1 MDNIISST
9 ATGKLSDKQ
18 PFLRSTNSLGI
29 TSVDAN
35 ITKSSSFNDIPKV
48 QFIATFPVGTDTGA
62 LRDLVLRLNMSV
74 SCSLVPQSDFPST
87 CPGDGPLHQA
97 FSNINSSTS
106 APFGDLFNPRY
117 HARIC
122 APGNTTLSLWKNTTD
137 RQDPTEEFWLAYQR
151 TLLLADGGTWGITDG
166 GSNYTQHCYG
176 NSTLGYFE
184 LPNYWNGHVAGP
196 LLDKVP
202 PNGPNLT
209 YRNGSSQHLTG
220 GHPRDPP
227 SGQGVSGP
235 FLSGIMANF
244 GPNTFFTTA
253 AANSNATSSST
264 TLSLCAQLRYPFTS
278 IANQY
283 HFSESGGSFSTGWMP
298 RSARLRCDHSES
310 ADDPV
315 PSLLQALMAWLPNFG
330 DHDNAIAAFT
340 LATYAAANAI
350 LNVGPVQLTDGYFL
364 STSLGTPIQRPD
376 ITFTGMVVVSILLAV
391 QIIGLT
397 LLAVYASRKVTW
409 TAALDSWA
417 MLRLGA
423 EIGRGN
429 LPALS
434 AFKAKRAGVLD
445 AQKGWVGDLDV
456 GGREGEAE
464 LRELGLGGEER
475 VRGGTL
481 YRIVK
486 GKGDER

>member
-1 MDNIISST
+1 
-9 ATGKLSDKQ
+9 
-18 PFLRSTNSLGI
+18 
-29 TSVDAN
+29 
-35 ITKSSSFNDIPKV
+35 
-48 QFIATFPVGTDTGA
+48 
-62 LRDLVLRLNMSV
+62 
-74 SCSLVPQSDFPST
+74 
-87 CPGDGPLHQA
+87 
-97 FSNINSSTS
+97 
-106 APFGDLFNPRY
+106 
-117 HARIC
+117 
-122 APGNTTLSLWKNTTD
+122 
-137 RQDPTEEFWLAYQR
+137 
-151 TLLLADGGTWGITDG
+151 
-166 GSNYTQHCYG
+166 
-176 NSTLGYFE
+176 
-184 LPNYWNGHVAGP
+184 
-196 LLDKVP
+196 
-202 PNGPNLT
+202 
-209 YRNGSSQHLTG
+209 
-220 GHPRDPP
+220 
-227 SGQGVSGP
+227 
-235 FLSGIMANF
+235 MANF